1 MEVGLKYDHSVLI
14 EGKQEGQ
21 RRKKVVLCQN
31 QREKGDVVWGY
42 KLRNEGKPLETGK
55 KKKKKKRKED
65 RFLTEP
71 LWNQPCQTFVLVVD
85 YFGLLPPDLFW

>member
-42 KLRNEGKPLETGK
+42 KLRNEGKPLETGIK
-55 KKKKKKRKED
+55 KKKKKKAR
-65 RFLTEP
+65 RQIPLRASMEP
-71 LWNQPCQTFVLVVD
+71 T
-85 YFGLLPPDLFW
+85 LPNLCLSR